1 MSCCRDGTNSFL
13 FYIPPDVLLPV
24 PIMFSDVIPQALLPV
39 LSDAQCA
46 IFLRMKFPGNG
57 TSSEMSY
64 YQSFTIGTCAQVN
77 VREATRGQAVQRKL
91 PCNGPPPKA
100 TFAINIV
107 LGFLYLS
114 CPIPGTNRFLSIILL
129 LRDRS
134 QVISE
139 YVEGKQTRKQLAE
152 RYGVSVRTIERHQSH
167 GLPQM
172 HYAIRSTILFYKPR
186 CQWNL
191 NLFDRQV

>member
-1 MSCCRDGTNSFL
+1 MS
-13 FYIPPDVLLPV
+13 
-24 PIMFSDVIPQALLPV
+24 SDVIPQALLPV

-46 IFLRMKFPGNG
+46 IFLRMIFPGNG
-57 TSSEMSY
+57 TFSEMFY

-91 PCNGPPPKA
+91 PCSGPQGHFCNKYCTRVFISVMPDPWHQ
-100 TFAINIV
+100 
-107 LGFLYLS
+107 
-114 CPIPGTNRFLSIILL
+114 PFLSIILL